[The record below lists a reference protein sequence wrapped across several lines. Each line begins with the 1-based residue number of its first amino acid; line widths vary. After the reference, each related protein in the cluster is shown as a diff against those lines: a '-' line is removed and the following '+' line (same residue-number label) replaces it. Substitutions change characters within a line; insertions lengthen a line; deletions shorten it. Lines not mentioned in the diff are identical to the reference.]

1 MATAETAERAHVDRS
16 VTEIEATT
24 ANAEPWSD
32 EVMAMAMLALP
43 LVVTAVMPGWPVRG
57 LIASET

>member
-1 MATAETAERAHVDRS
+1 VDRS
-16 VTEIEATT
+16 VTDIEATT
-24 ANAEPWSD
+24 AEPWSD
-32 EVMAMAMLALP
+32 EVMAMALLALP

>member
-1 MATAETAERAHVDRS
+1 MAAAETAEQAHVDRS
-16 VTEIEATT
+16 VTDIEATT
-24 ANAEPWSD
+24 AEPWSD
-32 EVMAMAMLALP
+32 EVMAMALLALP

>member
-1 MATAETAERAHVDRS
+1 
-16 VTEIEATT
+16 
-24 ANAEPWSD
+24 
-32 EVMAMAMLALP
+32 MAMALLALP